1 MKLTFVLLAL
11 VALAGCAQPD
21 KTVLVEMHSL
31 PEGRLFTQAALNL
44 EYLRQSERRIADE
57 KIAR

>member
-31 PEGRLFTQAALNL
+31 PEGRFIYSSSTKLGIPPTVGAAH
-44 EYLRQSERRIADE
+44 S
-57 KIAR
+57 